1 MFHAAPEPRQDDW
14 IDKLVDT
21 GIPLSSAAV
30 LGVIGGI
37 YGGPTG
43 AQAGAAAGYAAG
55 TSTGGIVSELT
66 GKGHRYNKDGGDKV
80 LMGAGAGMKQG
91 AALLGDINAQQDKAS
106 PQLDNSFDLGG
117 SNPDMNDPTQT
128 KRPSGQGFLYN
139 LQPRASRANTI
150 RSL

>member
-37 YGGPTG
+37 YGGP
-43 AQAGAAAGYAAG
+43 AGAAAGAQAG
-55 TSTGGIVSELT
+55 YGAGASTAGIVSSIT
-66 GKGHRYNKDGGDKV
+66 GKGHSQDKIIP
-80 LMGAGAGMKQG
+80 GAALGVKQG
-91 AALLGDINAQQDKAS
+91 AAMQGDINAQQDKAS
-106 PQLDNSFDLGG
+106 PQLDTSFDLGG
-117 SNPDMNDPTQT
+117 NNPDMNDPTQT
-128 KRPSGQGFLYN
+128 KNPSGQGFLYN
-139 LQPRASRANTI
+139 LQPRAARANTI